1 MSKPTATR
9 SDKGVVP
16 EPVYASPAEIPA
28 QPTDALTPDF
38 VTMFD
43 GGFDGGFGGK
53 HVPFWRPGAADIARG
68 MGWKW
73 LIVLPAALF
82 VVGAPVAAIMFFS
95 RARANEFAAHLIK
108 LWVFALG
115 VVITVVLG
123 SVRRVV
129 GNRKDDFCIHCG
141 YSISG
146 LSDTGTC
153 PECGRPF
160 VRKVIAEYRKD
171 PHFFAHRYRKLKS
184 HPVSEGLTAG
194 VGPTARDETE

>member
-1 MSKPTATR
+1 MSEPAATR
-9 SDKGVVP
+9 SDQSVVP

-28 QPTDALTPDF
+28 QPSDAVTPDF

-43 GGFDGGFGGK
+43 GKD
-53 HVPFWRPGAADIARG
+53 VPFWRPGAPDIARG
-68 MGWKW
+68 IGWKW

-82 VVGAPVAAIMFFS
+82 VVGAPIGAIMFIS
-95 RARANEFAAHLIK
+95 RGRASEFAAHLIK

-141 YSISG
+141 YSMTG
-146 LSDTGTC
+146 LGDVGKC

-171 PHFFAHRYRKLKS
+171 PHFFAHRYGKLKS
-184 HPVSEGLTAG
+184 HPVSEGLIAG
-194 VGPTARDETE
+194 VGPTARDGTE